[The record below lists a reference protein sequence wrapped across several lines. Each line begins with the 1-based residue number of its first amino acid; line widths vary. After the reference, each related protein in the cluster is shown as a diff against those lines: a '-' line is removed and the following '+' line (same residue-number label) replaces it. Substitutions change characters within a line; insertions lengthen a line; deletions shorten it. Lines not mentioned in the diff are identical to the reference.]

1 MWIHFALFT
10 TLLLPAALLGLR
22 GDAGRRGSPILLG
35 ITFFAFTA
43 FSSFRAVSVGN
54 DTVEYHRVFKAIA
67 ATDSFQEA
75 LSISRFEYGYVLVNY
90 LVSRLTQ
97 DFNILL
103 LITSVFVYGSA
114 VLFIKRDA
122 ASYSLAVLFAF
133 GMSVFYDL
141 MLAVRQGIA
150 VAIFLLAVPALMER
164 KLVRYVLLLLV
175 VYLIPYM
182 RLSTFGDWF
191 KWGALIGIVMFSLS
205 WLLSWLLISSAYY
218 GHYLHSDYADGG
230 VRSATV
236 LLIITR
242 IILLLLAA
250 TCGWNASVEA
260 DPSGRTRNLLALA
273 VTDVALVVIALGF
286 NLLDR
291 IEMYLTLPFAV
302 GLANLAAHGERPER
316 SYVSALLVVISFA
329 ATTIFF
335 LFPYRTFLEE
345 GLP

>member
-1 MWIHFALFT
+1 MSLLHDTFRRLDLSRLPTPCYVVDEALLERNLQLLAHVQAESGAKVLLALKGFAMFHFAPLISRYLSGVCASGLHEAKLGREFFSGEVHT
-10 TLLLPAALLGLR
+10 FSAAYPPADMDEVLALSDHVVFNSCNQWER
-22 GDAGRRGSPILLG
+22 
-35 ITFFAFTA
+35 
-43 FSSFRAVSVGN
+43 FRAQ
-54 DTVEYHRVFKAIA
+54 ALA
-67 ATDSFQEA
+67 A
-75 LSISRFEYGYVLVNY
+75 
-90 LVSRLTQ
+90 
-97 DFNILL
+97 
-103 LITSVFVYGSA
+103 
-114 VLFIKRDA
+114 
-122 ASYSLAVLFAF
+122 
-133 GMSVFYDL
+133 
-141 MLAVRQGIA
+141 
-150 VAIFLLAVPALMER
+150 PARRER
-164 KLVRYVLLLLV
+164 KLVRYVLLVVLASQFHVSVLLLLV

-191 KWGALIGIVMFSLS
+191 KWGALIGIVMFSLN
-205 WLLSWLLISSAYY
+205 WLLTWLLISSAYY

-260 DPSGRTRNLLALA
+260 DSSGRTRNLLALA
-273 VTDVALVVIALGF
+273 VTDVALVGIALGF

-316 SYVSALLVVISFA
+316 SYVSALLVVIAFA

-335 LFPYRTFLEE
+335 LYRPEWYHLFPYRTFLEE